1 HSVIYKS
8 FAVDSSVYKRFAL
21 SYKVGTYDK
30 RNGLCV
36 VSVQLYRGD
45 EFVSA
50 FVSEQL
56 GEFDTTEWRVKQVEG
71 ELPEGVTEIRF
82 KINVIGTIR
91 NNAIAFKDIVVK
103 GGE

>member
-1 HSVIYKS
+1 CLVW
-8 FAVDSSVYKRFAL
+8 VM
-21 SYKVGTYDK
+21 
-30 RNGLCV
+30 
-36 VSVQLYRGD
+36 LYSGD
-45 EFVSA
+45 EFVSG

-56 GEFDTTEWRVKQVEG
+56 GEFDTTEWRVNQVEG

-82 KINVIGTIR
+82 KITVIGTIR